1 MDKVRI
7 RNIIERYLNGSAT
20 EQEVREI
27 VDWIKLD
34 PDLQLWWN
42 NEFAQTD
49 GNITPELKDKLFE
62 KIREKTAFL
71 EDEDAAAPRRRKL
84 IPSYMWRWVAIICLP
99 LCIAFFA
106 YYNIMSP
113 SHSSML
119 ASYTV
124 KAEKGNRTS
133 LELPDGTCVILNS
146 ASKLS
151 YLTDF
156 GLKERRVKL
165 EGEAFF
171 QVKHNDKKEFIVETS
186 DLDVKV
192 LGTVFNVS
200 AYKDSKNIVVVL
212 LEGRVGVFAEGL
224 SHTMKPGEKMEYDKT
239 ARHYSLANVYTNDYV
254 EWTKGNLYFEKES
267 LENIMKTFSRIYGVN
282 IRFDSTSL
290 PKEYFTGTIPNGS
303 IQNAL
308 SILMLTTHFNY
319 QMVGSDIVIKEK

>member
-1 MDKVRI
+1 MDKARI
-7 RNIIERYLNGSAT
+7 RNIIEKYLNDSAT
-20 EQEVREI
+20 EEEVREI
-27 VDWIKLD
+27 VEWIKLD
-34 PDLQLWWN
+34 PDLQLWWD

-62 KIREKTAFL
+62 KIREKTVL
-71 EDEDAAAPRRRKL
+71 SDGEDADAPRRHTL
-84 IPSYMWRWVAIICLP
+84 IPMYVWRWVAIVCLP
-99 LCIAFFA
+99 LCLAFFA
-106 YYNIMSP
+106 YYIVSP
-113 SHSSML
+113 SQSSKL
-119 ASYTV
+119 AAYSV
-124 KAEKGNRTS
+124 KADKGNRTS

-146 ASKLS
+146 ASRLS
-151 YLTDF
+151 YQTDF
-156 GLKERRVKL
+156 GIKERRVKL
-165 EGEAFF
+165 EGEAYF
-171 QVKHNDKKEFIVETS
+171 QVKHNEKKEFIVETS

-212 LEGRVGVFAEGL
+212 LEGKVGVFANGL

-239 ARHYSLANVYTNDYV
+239 ARHYSVANVYTKDYV

-267 LENIMKTFSRIYGVN
+267 LENIMKTFSRIYGVT

-308 SILMLTTHFNY
+308 NILMLTTHFDY
-319 QMVGSDIVIKEK
+319 RMVGSDIVIKEK